1 MSLFEGLAA
10 NEGEM
15 GGRVGRQ
22 DCRDCGVRDQVIPSA
37 PVGIPESPFAPP
49 KLPGGA
55 PIVIVRPGP
64 VLPPPMLPPEPMAP
78 SPVNVQPPFIP
89 QPMVEPRPL
98 VSPKQLMIPRVTNGD
113 VFPHSIPM
121 VAPLGARSRLPCC

>member
-10 NEGEM
+10 NEGDM
-15 GGRVGRQ
+15 GGGGRRQ
-22 DCRDCGVRDQVIPSA
+22 DCRDCGVTGQVIPSA
-37 PVGIPESPFAPP
+37 PVAIPESPFVPP

-55 PIVIVRPGP
+55 PIVIVRPDS
-64 VLPPPMLPPEPMAP
+64 VLPPSMLPPLPMTP
-78 SPVNVQPPFIP
+78 SPVNVQPPFVP

-98 VSPKQLMIPRVTNGD
+98 VSPQQLMIPGVTNGD
-113 VFPHSIPM
+113 VFPHSPM

>member
-15 GGRVGRQ
+15 GGGGGRQ

-37 PVGIPESPFAPP
+37 PVAIPESPFVPP
-49 KLPGGA
+49 KIPGGA
-55 PIVIVRPGP
+55 PIVIVRPKD
-64 VLPPPMLPPEPMAP
+64 VLPPSMLPPLPMTP
-78 SPVNVQPPFIP
+78 SPVNVQPPFQP

-98 VSPKQLMIPRVTNGD
+98 VSPQQLMIPRVTNGD